1 MLDRACLSGKFRWL
15 RAGERQLT
23 ATIKSTTPICFIKR
37 NHVSIWQRRRN
48 EHFELS
54 SQAHRVHQT
63 LQQNGALY
71 ADEVVALGE
80 MEEADVVQGLKEL
93 VGVGFVGCDGFNSL
107 RTLVKGDG
115 KALADAGRWSLYR
128 RSGITAERSDKDIEA
143 IAWVLLRRYGVVF
156 RKVLERE
163 SPNIPSWRELLIAY
177 RRLEARGEI
186 RGGRFVAG
194 FSGEQYALPEAVGS
208 LRKVRRQGNTMDMVT
223 ISAADPMNLTGSIV
237 PVERISISAKDC
249 ILLRDGIPIAT
260 QCGKD
265 VRFMQTLDDNE
276 QWQARN
282 ALVQH
287 PIPLTRQAH

>member
-1 MLDRACLSGKFRWL
+1 M
-15 RAGERQLT
+15 
-23 ATIKSTTPICFIKR
+23 
-37 NHVSIWQRRRN
+37 
-48 EHFELS
+48 
-54 SQAHRVHQT
+54 
-63 LQQNGALY
+63 
-71 ADEVVALGE
+71 
-80 MEEADVVQGLKEL
+80 QGLKEL
-93 VGVGFVGCDGFNSL
+93 VGFGFVGCDGFDNL
-107 RTLVKGDG
+107 RALIKGDV
-115 KALADAGRWSLYR
+115 KALADSGRWSLYR
-128 RSGITAERSDKDIEA
+128 QLKIAAERSDKDIEA

-163 SPNIPSWRELLIAY
+163 STNIPSWRELLIAY

-223 ISAADPMNLTGSIV
+223 ISASDPMNLTGSIV
-237 PVERISISAKDC
+237 PGERISLSAKDR

-260 QCGKD
+260 QSGKD